1 MKVLLDKIIYDKNM
15 TVRQVARMTGV
26 SKSTIDRIM
35 NGTVSPTLDTL
46 EELAIG
52 LKVRITD
59 LFDSPYK

>member
-1 MKVLLDKIIYDKNM
+1 MKVLLDKIMYDREM

-26 SKSTIDRIM
+26 SKSTIDRIV